1 MSPRRDHPQP
11 PDPVTEAPADPFS
24 RFGDWLAEARE
35 RELGWAEV
43 MTLATAA
50 ADGRPSARAVVL
62 NGWDQRGLV
71 FFTDCRSRKAAE
83 FAARPAVAAVFLW
96 PAGQHQVRVEGTV
109 AELSEA
115 ESDAGFE
122 STPRQGRL
130 VVWASPQDEV
140 VAGRDQL
147 EQRLAEVKARF
158 AGGDVPRP
166 PWWRG
171 YRLAPAA
178 FEFWAARDDALHDRF
193 RYRRGDDGPWMVAR
207 LAP

>member
-1 MSPRRDHPQP
+1 M
-11 PDPVTEAPADPFS
+11 TTPADPFS
-24 RFGDWLAEARE
+24 LFGAWLAEHRDAQAA
-35 RELGWAEV
+35 WAEV
-43 MTLATAA
+43 MTLATAG
-50 ADGRPSARAVVL
+50 ADGQPSARAVVL
-62 NGWDQRGLV
+62 EGWDERGLV

-130 VVWASPQDEV
+130 VVSASPQGEV
-140 VAGRDQL
+140 VPDRRHL
-147 EQRLAEVKARF
+147 EQRLAEVEARF
-158 AGGDVPRP
+158 AGGPVPRP

-171 YRLAPAA
+171 YRVIPAT
-178 FEFWAARDDALHDRF
+178 FEFWASSDDALHDRF
-193 RYRRGDDGPWMVAR
+193 RYRRGDGGGWAVQR